1 MEPLLGMTFVSYCY
15 EESKPSDA
23 EDEHHINR
31 VVVDKE
37 DEDDRDDRD
46 TKLV

>member
-15 EESKPSDA
+15 EESKPNDA

-31 VVVDKE
+31 VMVDKE
-37 DEDDRDDRD
+37 DEDDRDDMD